1 MLAPLIFFI
10 LYASLEW
17 YGWQAVKT
25 IVPEYSLNKAKWLYW
40 GVTIVLFTM
49 MLTWRMFLY
58 RYVGREVSTLVTTG
72 FVVLAISKLIVLLFL
87 LPEDIF
93 RGMRWGA
100 KKFNAKTEISEPVSR
115 SEFLSKIALVTA
127 AIPATTLMYGVF
139 VNAYN
144 YKFRKSVLKFPNLP
158 EAFHGLKIVQL
169 SDIHAGS
176 FNRKEPIAE
185 VVEKINALKPDLI
198 LFTGDLV
205 NNIASEMDEYKEIFG
220 KLKAKH
226 GVFSIMGNHDYG
238 DYVQWNSLQEKQKNA
253 TDFKEVHRSMGWNL
267 LLNEHRYIEQDGH
280 KLAVIGV
287 ENWGKGRFAKY
298 GRLDVAYA
306 GVERDSFKILMS
318 HDPSHWDAVVRP
330 EYPDI
335 DLTFSGHTHGAQF
348 GVENKWLRWS
358 PSKYI
363 YKQWAGL
370 YQEGKQFLYVNRGF
384 GFLFYP
390 GRVGILPEV
399 AEITLLREERS

>member
-1 MLAPLIFFI
+1 MLAPVIFII

-25 IVPEYSLNKAKWLYW
+25 IVPDYSLNKAKWLYW
-40 GVTIVLFTM
+40 GVTLVLFTM

-58 RYVGREVSTLVTTG
+58 RYVGRELSTLVTTG

-100 KKFNAKTEISEPVSR
+100 KKLSAKTEVSEPISR

-158 EAFHGLKIVQL
+158 EAFHGLKIIQL

-185 VVEKINALKPDLI
+185 VVNKINALNPDLI

-205 NNIASEMDEYKEIFG
+205 NNVATEMDEYKEIFG
-220 KLKAKH
+220 RLRAKH

-253 TDFKEVHRSMGWNL
+253 SDFKDVHKSMGWNL
-267 LLNEHRYIEQDGH
+267 LLNEHRYIEQNGQ
-280 KLAVIGV
+280 KLAIVGV

-298 GRLDVAYA
+298 GKLDVAYA
-306 GVERDSFKILMS
+306 GIEKDSFTILMS

-330 EYPDI
+330 EFPHI
-335 DLTFSGHTHGAQF
+335 DLTLSGHTHGAQF

-370 YQEGKQFLYVNRGF
+370 YQEGKQFLYVNRGL

-399 AEITLLREERS
+399 AEITLLREETA